1 MHGLRGRLYSIH
13 TSKII
18 PLMASQSLLLVLQA
32 LAHFGND
39 DFVDVI
45 TDVCVLI
52 GVSNLLK
59 ALSLHT

>member
-1 MHGLRGRLYSIH
+1 
-13 TSKII
+13 
-18 PLMASQSLLLVLQA
+18 MASQSLLLVLQA
-32 LAHFGND
+32 LAHLGND

-59 ALSLHT
+59 PLSLHT